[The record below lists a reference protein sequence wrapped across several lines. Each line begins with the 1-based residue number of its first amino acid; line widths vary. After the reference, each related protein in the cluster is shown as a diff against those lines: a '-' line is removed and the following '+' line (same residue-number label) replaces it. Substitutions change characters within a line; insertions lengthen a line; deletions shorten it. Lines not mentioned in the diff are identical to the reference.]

1 MTKVE
6 GEPVSAS
13 ELCFPGWGQQ
23 CRLSSGLPS
32 QPASL
37 VAQQGSA
44 SVSGAFTE
52 QEPGFN
58 WVVYSGAS
66 KLEDDVFW
74 SLKCLEESLS
84 FRLCVDFSAV
94 ARTLIS
100 LCLLCTPA
108 NCYAFICFV
117 PRSYHFPLLKCFFFY
132 TGCLFWK
139 HLTIS
144 VMSYK
149 DLWRT
154 SFVFLCFG
162 WWSKEPCEGCAPQM
176 KGCRWYGN
184 TQVIFSVLSRSANTS
199 SLWKLLSKFFVL
211 LRPLSVLSWL

>member
-1 MTKVE
+1 M
-6 GEPVSAS
+6 SAS
-13 ELCFPGWGQQ
+13 ELCFPGWGEQ

-32 QPASL
+32 QLASL
-37 VAQQGSA
+37 VAQQDSA

-58 WVVYSGAS
+58 WITYSRAS
-66 KLEDDVFW
+66 KLEDNVFW
-74 SLKCLEESLS
+74 SLKCLEKSLS

-94 ARTLIS
+94 ACTLIS
-100 LCLLCTPA
+100 LCLLCMPA
-108 NCYAFICFV
+108 NCYAFIYFV
-117 PRSYHFPLLKCFFFY
+117 PQSYHFPASPPLPLSFLFY

-144 VMSYK
+144 VMSSK

-162 WWSKEPCEGCAPQM
+162 WWSKEPCKGCAPQM
-176 KGCRWYGN
+176 KGYRWYGD
-184 TQVIFSVLSRSANTS
+184 TQVIFSVLSGSANTS

-211 LRPLSVLSWL
+211 LRPVSVLNWL